1 MFDTA
6 ESAAALSVESA
17 WKRGLAPDPILT
29 VDDWANRH
37 RMLSSVASAEPGRW
51 STSRTPYLAEVMAS
65 LSATSRFERVVFMAG
80 GQVGKTECGLNWVGY
95 VIHHAPGP
103 MLLVQ
108 PTVEGA
114 KRVSKQ
120 RVDALIEASPELASR
135 VKDPRSRDS
144 GNTQLS
150 PFHQHHPLGAGG
162 HRQGRHDLGE
172 VRRAGG

>member
-1 MFDTA
+1 MSDTV
-6 ESAAALSVESA
+6 ESHVESA

-51 STSRTPYLAEVMAS
+51 LTSRTPYLKAVMET
-65 LSATSRFERVVFMAG
+65 LSATSRVERVVLMAG
-80 GQVGKTECGLNWVGY
+80 AQIGKTEAGLNWLGY

-114 KRVSKQ
+114 
-120 RVDALIEASPELASR
+120 
-135 VKDPRSRDS
+135 
-144 GNTQLS
+144 
-150 PFHQHHPLGAGG
+150 
-162 HRQGRHDLGE
+162 
-172 VRRAGG
+172 